1 MGYEQITYE
10 VSNAIATVTLNRPE
24 RLNAWTPT
32 MAKELRQAMREASA
46 AEDVRVIVLTGAGR
60 GFCAGADMQRL
71 DNASQ
76 DKVRKLDSNERL
88 AETRAESYS
97 AGPIPGGNELP
108 QAFAY
113 KHAYFPTVPK
123 PIIAALNG
131 PTAGLGLVISL
142 WSDIRFASE
151 SAVFSTGFARRG
163 LIAEHGMDWILP
175 RVVGLPNALELLMSA
190 RKFDASEALRIGLVN
205 KVFPHGEFMSKVRDY
220 ALELATMVS
229 PRSMRVIKSQL
240 FRAQNLDLDAAMH
253 ASLKDM
259 VESFSSEDFREGVQ
273 HFVEKRPPNFTGR

>member
-32 MAKELRQAMREASA
+32 MEKELRQAMREASA

-60 GFCAGADMQRL
+60 GVCAGADMQRL

>member
-32 MAKELRQAMREASA
+32 MEKELRQAMREASA